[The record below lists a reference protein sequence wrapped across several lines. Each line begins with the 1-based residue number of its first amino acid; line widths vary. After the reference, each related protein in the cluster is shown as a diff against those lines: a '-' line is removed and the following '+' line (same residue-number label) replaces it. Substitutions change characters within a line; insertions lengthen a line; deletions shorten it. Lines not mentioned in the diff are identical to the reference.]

1 MTAEHTIKP
10 KTGIAATA
18 LAGCLDRHFK
28 AVHLSTVSVTS
39 LRIPDDIE
47 SPFHPELV
55 KWRTV
60 PPCSLT
66 EKTP

>member
-18 LAGCLDRHFK
+18 LAGCPGRHFK
-28 AVHLSTVSVTS
+28 AVHLSSASVTNP
-39 LRIPDDIE
+39 RIPYDAQLSLQPE
-47 SPFHPELV
+47 SV

-60 PPCSLT
+60 PRCLFTAKAP
-66 EKTP
+66 